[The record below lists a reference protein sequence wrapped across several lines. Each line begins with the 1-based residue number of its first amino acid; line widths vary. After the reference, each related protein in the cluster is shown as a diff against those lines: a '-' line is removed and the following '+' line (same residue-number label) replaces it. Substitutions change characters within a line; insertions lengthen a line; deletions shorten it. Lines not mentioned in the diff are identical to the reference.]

1 MFAQNFNLDN
11 YKDWQEMLFLSG
23 SVFISEVIS
32 LKYFLSFL
40 STIGSFCTIRN
51 CQSSSTREEANSNPQ
66 LFAQKRAHGDSQEC
80 E

>member
-40 STIGSFCTIRN
+40 STIGSLCTIRN
-51 CQSSSTREEANSNPQ
+51 GQSSSTREEANSNPQ
-66 LFAQKRAHGDSQEC
+66 LLAQKRAYGDSQEC